1 MKVTVESCLKKVDNR
16 FKLVLLA
23 AKRAKDLDRG
33 ARPAVARED
42 DKSTIIAM
50 REISEEAISLESLE
64 NITKSNIVNRNNEM
78 LIEEEEEFFDAE
90 DMDDSEEDRSN
101 GIDDMDDSD
110 EEYEEQS
117 DEIEDEDD
125 SSDTEDDTYSESN
138 DVFDE
143 DDIYTKDNNK

>member
-1 MKVTVESCLKKVDNR
+1 MRVTVESCLKKIDNR

-23 AKRAKDLDRG
+23 SKRAKDIDRG

-78 LIEEEEEFFDAE
+78 LIEEEEEFFDAK
-90 DMDDSEEDRSN
+90 DMDDSEEDRSEELDN
-101 GIDDMDDSD
+101 LDDTENDDIESEYYD
-110 EEYEEQS
+110 EKD
-117 DEIEDEDD
+117 DESEDYAEEDD
-125 SSDTEDDTYSESN
+125 NVSSEYTNKFGSRSN
-138 DVFDE
+138 
-143 DDIYTKDNNK
+143 TKEN

>member
-16 FKLVLLA
+16 FKLVLMA

-64 NITKSNIVNRNNEM
+64 YITKSNIINRNDEM
-78 LIEEEEEFFDAE
+78 QIDDEEEFE
-90 DMDDSEEDRSN
+90 DNDTEVNDTDDELDNNDIS
-101 GIDDMDDSD
+101 
-110 EEYEEQS
+110 
-117 DEIEDEDD
+117 DEDD
-125 SSDTEDDTYSESN
+125 EIIEEDSDIA
-138 DVFDE
+138 DE
-143 DDIYTKDNNK
+143 DEYIDEIDNKEDIDK